1 MSGVVVEVMKPA
13 VLEVAQWVGCRGGE
27 IGRVCYGVTS
37 GAHPSVQSA
46 HAARPQPMRQSSS
59 ARSHSSVAHHDIPG
73 PAAVGTTGVHAQGFA
88 KIAGSCVPPGF
99 LPRLAD
105 FIPAAACS

>member
-13 VLEVAQWVGCRGGE
+13 VLEVAQWVGFRGGE

-37 GAHPSVQSA
+37 GAHPSEQSA
-46 HAARPQPMRQSSS
+46 HAARPQPTRHSSP
-59 ARSHSSVAHHDIPG
+59 ARSHRSAAHHDIPRH
-73 PAAVGTTGVHAQGFA
+73 AAVRTTGVHAQVFA

-99 LPRLAD
+99 LRRLAD